1 MKIIFATTNNGKMEE
16 VREILGD
23 LKLDILSLKEAGITA
38 EIDENG
44 TTFEENAL
52 IKARV
57 IAQLCPG
64 ELVMADD
71 SGLEIDALNKEPGI
85 HSARYLGE
93 ATPYSEKNRV
103 ILERLDGTPT
113 QERTARFVCA
123 IAAILPNGKEMVC
136 RSTFEG
142 RIADSASGNNGFG
155 YDPIFWVPGC
165 ECTSAEL
172 TLEEKNKHSH
182 RGQALRFMKNNLGG
196 CIDALSNC
204 K

>member
-23 LKLDILSLKEAGITA
+23 HGMEILSLKEVGIA
-38 EIDENG
+38 VDIEENG
-44 TTFEENAL
+44 CTFEENAL
-52 IKARV
+52 IKARA

-64 ELVMADD
+64 ELIMADD
-71 SGLEIDALNKEPGI
+71 SGLEIDALDKEPGI

-93 ATPYSEKNRV
+93 TTPYNEKNRV
-103 ILERLDGTPT
+103 ILERLEGVPT

-123 IAAILPNGKEMVC
+123 IAAIFPNGKEMVC

-142 RIADSASGNNGFG
+142 RIADAPSGNNGFG

-165 ECTSAEL
+165 GCTSAEL
-172 TLEEKNKHSH
+172 TMEEKNKHSH
-182 RGQALRFMKNNLGG
+182 RGQALRFMKKNLGG
-196 CIDALSNC
+196 CIDALSNR